1 MNKKRVRFHESV
13 KKEDGNS
20 IKKSKMG
27 QPSNIFNF
35 SGMNNALN
43 VIDKFAKLD
52 EILDG
57 LKNNTIHLPSLPK
70 QVLLN
75 LKEYCTIDID
85 IRNYIIQELIS
96 RDN

>member
-1 MNKKRVRFHESV
+1 
-13 KKEDGNS
+13 
-20 IKKSKMG
+20 MG

-57 LKNNTIHLPSLPK
+57 LKNNTIQLSSLPK